1 MVILNCPPR
10 PLWGS
15 HNSLFRREINAYQP
29 MKVEHAIQRNTSYR
43 KFSHACV
50 CSLLFVGVV
59 PSVSAMHLHSTA
71 MATSDICEY
80 FTIGGQ
86 VKIVTLNYKEYKGE
100 VVAFDHKTKTL
111 IISILWKSQ
120 SPLKHKGSRNTWG
133 FVQITRLY
141 WHNHKLFYKT
151 TFHVVFANVLKNIA
165 TFLPFEN
172 SSCIVKL
179 CHSDFRFHFFPGM
192 SLLRQRSVK
201 N

>member
-1 MVILNCPPR
+1 
-10 PLWGS
+10 
-15 HNSLFRREINAYQP
+15 

-151 TFHVVFANVLKNIA
+151 TFSRCFCKCVKRYRHVLTVWKLFVHSEA
-165 TFLPFEN
+165 LPF
-172 SSCIVKL
+172 
-179 CHSDFRFHFFPGM
+179 RFSFPFF
-192 SLLRQRSVK
+192 SRHESWDSAV
-201 N
+201 